1 MYADKPGAPL
11 NIHVTNITSSTI
23 SLAWSPPSVSERN
36 RQNILGYHI
45 ICLSL
50 TSVLGSYDNVT
61 RYKDTLN
68 ITLDPLYPFTAYNC
82 CVAAS
87 TRPIN
92 GRGRLACLRVVT
104 RES

>member
-1 MYADKPGAPL
+1 MYTDKPGAPL
-11 NIHVTNITSSTI
+11 NVHVTNITSSTI
-23 SLAWSPPSVSERN
+23 SLAWSPPLVSERN
-36 RQNILGYHI
+36 GQNILGYHI

-61 RYKDTLN
+61 GYKDILN
-68 ITLDPLYPFTAYNC
+68 ITLDSVYPFTAYNC

-87 TRPIN
+87 TGN
-92 GRGRLACLRVVT
+92 GRGRFACLRAVT